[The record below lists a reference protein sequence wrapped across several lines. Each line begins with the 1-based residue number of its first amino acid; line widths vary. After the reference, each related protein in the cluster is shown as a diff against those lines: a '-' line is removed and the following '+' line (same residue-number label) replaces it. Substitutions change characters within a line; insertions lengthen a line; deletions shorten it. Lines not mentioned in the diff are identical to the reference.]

1 MISQL
6 KDSLI
11 PNIKRERFKVNWL
24 YKININLYEI
34 IKGQYF
40 TDLILWRFED
50 EKQYLHMELSES
62 TDIDDS
68 EYWNI
73 KTQERIAKRDEYYK
87 NNPSF
92 LPPSR
97 YIDFKRNEQIE

>member
-73 KTQERIAKRDEYYK
+73 KT
-87 NNPSF
+87 
-92 LPPSR
+92 
-97 YIDFKRNEQIE
+97 